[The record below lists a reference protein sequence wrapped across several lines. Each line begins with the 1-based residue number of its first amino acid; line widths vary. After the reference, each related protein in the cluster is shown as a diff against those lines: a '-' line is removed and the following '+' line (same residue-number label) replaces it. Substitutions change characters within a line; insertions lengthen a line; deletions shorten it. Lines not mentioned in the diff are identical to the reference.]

1 MAAKPLTRGFKIGAT
16 NSIIARAVTFQEALY
31 FLIQI
36 NITRARIDQDQRA
49 ASTQQHKLIGS
60 HCQSLISWYSIQFSG
75 TQQVSTGGKA

>member
-1 MAAKPLTRGFKIGAT
+1 MAAKPLTRGFKSGAT
-16 NSIIARAVTFQEALY
+16 NSIIARAVTFQEALN

-36 NITRARIDQDQRA
+36 NITGARIDQDQRA
-49 ASTQQHKLIGS
+49 ALTQRHKLSGS